1 LGVVTMKQ
9 LLQAGVHFGHQT
21 RKWNPKMARYIF
33 AERNGIYIIDLRQ
46 TAKLLEDSCN
56 YLRDIVSQGE
66 VALFVGT
73 KKQAADTVKEQA
85 TRCGMYYVNE
95 RWLGGMLTNFDTIK
109 KSIKKLNDFERMEN
123 DGTFEL
129 LPKKEVINVKK
140 QKEKLEKNLSGIREM
155 GKIPGAV
162 IVMDTQ
168 IEKIAVAEAIR
179 LMIPVIAIVDTKC
192 DPDPIQYPIPGNDD
206 AIRSIKLISEKLA
219 DAIIEGQASLS
230 IAKATV
236 DDGMKAGAKKQDIL
250 KDEDE
255 DYEETKGGD
264 TKSGD
269 TKGRDTKGGDTTRRR
284 PRGPGNRS

>member
-1 LGVVTMKQ
+1 MGVVTMKQ

-109 KSIKKLNDFERMEN
+109 KSIKKLNDFDRMEN

-155 GKIPGAV
+155 AKIPGAV

-206 AIRSIKLISEKLA
+206 AIRSIKLICESLA
-219 DAIIEGQASLS
+219 DAVIEGQANLS
-230 IAKATV
+230 VAKAPV
-236 DDGMKAGAKKQDIL
+236 DDGKKAGAKKPDIL

-255 DYEETKGGD
+255 DYEETKD
-264 TKSGD
+264 KE
-269 TKGRDTKGGDTTRRR
+269 TKGGDTKGGDTTRRR
-284 PRGPGNRS
+284 PRAPGNRS